1 MSFIE
6 DKAGKCDKCG
16 KYNGL
21 IHLYVWLHPED
32 FYLCPKCIEDWAKIY
47 QNHRNGDLATEF
59 RKFMKHRATKVFVFR

>member
-32 FYLCPKCIEDWAKIY
+32 FYLCSKCQQDWSKIY
-47 QNHRNGDLATEF
+47 GNHKEDLVTEF
-59 RKFMKHRATKVFVFR
+59 RNFMKHGATKGFVFR